1 MQSSTTCES
10 TLTVPDPAVNTGERF
25 QERVLMALNRAS
37 LAVSS
42 DLSLEKTLQQVVDS
56 AREVVGARYA
66 ALGNFDDQDHLITF
80 VTSGMSPGAGAGIA
94 HPPIGRGLLKAIL
107 DERQILRVPV
117 IDEDPRSVGFPPGHP
132 KMTSFLGVPIIA
144 GSDVYGNLY
153 LTDKV
158 GEAAFTKADEEL
170 IGILASH
177 AAAAIRNAELYES
190 IETYSRQL
198 ENRNRQLAAVNAVS
212 RVSSESTELSQ
223 VLDQSLDE
231 ILHLTQMDAAEI
243 FLLDEASGGLMLTA
257 HRGASPESFYSRTR
271 FAAGEGFPGKVLAEN
286 RILVSTDLASEAGYL
301 RPKIVSDG
309 FETFVAIPIRVMQ
322 SVKGV
327 MDLAARDKRNM
338 SQQDLDLLEA
348 LALQVGIAV
357 ENARLYDEVSRLA
370 ILDERSRIGMDLHD
384 GVIQSIYA
392 VGLTLETIRLV
403 MKNDLAQAGDLMDQA
418 IEGLNEAIR
427 DIRNFI
433 LDLRPHRFEGD
444 LEQGMARL
452 VREFRANAMVELTF
466 DPPSEILAQIPQHA
480 GLAMFLTTQEALAN
494 IARHARATNVKL
506 EVTQEKKSAVLT
518 IEDDG
523 RGFDPSLQSETVGH
537 GLANMRARAE
547 DLGGAFSITSAPG
560 RGTTVRMT
568 LPL

>member
-1 MQSSTTCES
+1 
-10 TLTVPDPAVNTGERF
+10 
-25 QERVLMALNRAS
+25 MALNRAA

-42 DLSLEKTLQQVVDS
+42 DLSLENTLQQVVDS

-66 ALGNFDDQDHLITF
+66 ALGNFDEQDHLVTF
-80 VTSGMSPGAGAGIA
+80 VTSGMQSGEGSSIA
-94 HPPIGRGLLKAIL
+94 HPPLGRGLLRAIL
-107 DERQILRVPV
+107 EDRHMVRVPV
-117 IDEDPRSVGFPPGHP
+117 IEQDPRSVGFPAGHP

-144 GSDVYGNLY
+144 GNDLFGNLY
-153 LTDKV
+153 LTDKL
-158 GEAAFTKADEEL
+158 GADAFTQADEEL

-190 IETYSRQL
+190 IESYSRQL
-198 ENRNRQLAAVNAVS
+198 ENRNRQLAAVNALA
-212 RVSSESTELSQ
+212 RVSSDSTELSQ
-223 VLDQSLDE
+223 VLEQSLDE
-231 ILHLTQMDAAEI
+231 ILQLTQMDAAEI
-243 FLLDEASGGLMLTA
+243 FLLDEATNDLILAS
-257 HRGASPESFYSRTR
+257 HRGASPESFYSRSR
-271 FAAGEGFPGKVLAEN
+271 FGPGEGFPGRALMEE
-286 RILVSTDLASEAGYL
+286 RILVSTDLASESGYL
-301 RPKIVSDG
+301 RPKLVSEG
-309 FETFVAIPIRVMQ
+309 FQTFVSIPVRVMQ
-322 SVKGV
+322 AVGGV
-327 MDLAARDKRNM
+327 MNLAARDRRNL
-338 SQQDLDLLEA
+338 SQQDFELLQA

-392 VGLTLETIRLV
+392 VGLTLETTRLV
-403 MKNDLAQAGDLMDQA
+403 MKDNLDQAGELLDQA

-433 LDLRPHRFEGD
+433 LDLRPNRFEGD

-452 VREFRANAMVELTF
+452 IREFRANAMVELAF
-466 DPPSEILAQIPQHA
+466 EPPSDILAQIPQHA
-480 GLAMFLTTQEALAN
+480 ALAMFLTTQEALAN
-494 IARHARATNVKL
+494 IARHAKASNVRL
-506 EVTQEKKSAVLT
+506 EVTKGVDTAVLT

-523 RGFDPSLQSETVGH
+523 RGFDPSRQAETVGH

-560 RGTTVRMT
+560 KGTTVQMA